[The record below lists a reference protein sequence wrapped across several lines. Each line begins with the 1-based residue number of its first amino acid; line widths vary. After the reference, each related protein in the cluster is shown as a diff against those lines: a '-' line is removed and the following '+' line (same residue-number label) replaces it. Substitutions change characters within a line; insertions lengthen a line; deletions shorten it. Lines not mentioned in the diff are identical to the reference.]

1 MSYWQLVVST
11 EKDWQMHVEGKNH
24 RSHTGA
30 TRDRGK
36 LQQQVDGLRAFIV
49 VTGTGSTS
57 NANGLQVGPKTYN

>member
-1 MSYWQLVVST
+1 MNST

-36 LQQQVDGLRAFIV
+36 LQQEAFIV

-57 NANGLQVGPKTYN
+57 TATAAASANGLQVGPKTYN